1 VFTEV
6 LPQIRRTGTFG
17 PDGQEEAHRM
27 AGLIYSR
34 FIGCAD
40 LNIQKINR
48 LVYYL
53 AVRPPITQSDIAK
66 LLDVHPTN
74 VLEWKRRL
82 PAGIVEQAAAVLGL
96 TVSGDALALCRRVP
110 DRRTARKAAI
120 PGDRPGFPLEL
131 PAKGDG
137 DA

>member
-6 LPQIRRTGTFG
+6 LPRIRRTGTFG
-17 PDGQEEAHRM
+17 PDGRDDACRM

-34 FIGCAD
+34 FTGSD
-40 LNIQKINR
+40 LTIQKINR

-53 AVRPPITQSDIAK
+53 AVRPPLTQSDIAK

-82 PAGIVEQAAAVLGL
+82 PADIIENAAAALGL
-96 TVSGDALALCRRVP
+96 TVSGDALALGPRAP

-120 PGDRPGFPLEL
+120 SDGRPGFPPGL
-131 PAKGDG
+131 PGKEA
-137 DA
+137 AE